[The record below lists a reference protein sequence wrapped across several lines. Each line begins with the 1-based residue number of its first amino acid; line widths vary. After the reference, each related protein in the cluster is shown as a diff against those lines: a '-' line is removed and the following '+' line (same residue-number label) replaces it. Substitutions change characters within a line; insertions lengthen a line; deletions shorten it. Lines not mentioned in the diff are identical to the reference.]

1 VPGSVFGEFLTVATF
16 GESHG
21 AAVGVVVD
29 GVPPGLPLSL
39 DDVQRDLDRRRP
51 GQSGVTSARRE
62 HDSAELL
69 SGVFEGRTT
78 GTPVAIV
85 IRNEEHRSS
94 DYERIRDAFRPGHA
108 DWTYHAKY
116 GIRDWRGGG
125 RSSGRETAARVA
137 AGAVA
142 KAILAERGISVTG
155 YALEIAGVRAR
166 RVDLGEVERNPVRS
180 PDAEAAP
187 LMERAVAEAQAA
199 GDSVGG
205 VVEVIADG
213 VPAGLGDP
221 VFDKLEALLAHA
233 LMSVGAVRGFEV
245 GAGFAAA
252 RMAGSAFNDELSMD
266 GGRVRA
272 RTNNAGGVLGGISTG
287 ERIVVRCAIR
297 PPASIARPQ
306 RTVNERG
313 DAVEIAVEGRHDPC
327 IVPRAG
333 PVLEAMVA
341 LVSAD
346 RLLAQRAIAAA
357 PAPGPA
363 PADGTARRPVDTSA
377 PLGLYLRRS
386 RGHPCR

>member
-29 GVPPGLPLSL
+29 GVPPGLALSPG
-39 DDVQRDLDRRRP
+39 DIQRELDRRRP
-51 GQSGVTSARRE
+51 GQSDVTSARRE
-62 HDSAELL
+62 ADRAELL

-78 GTPVAIV
+78 GAPVAIV

-94 DYERIRDAFRPGHA
+94 DYERFREAFRPGHA
-108 DWTYHAKY
+108 DWTTQAKY

-142 KAILAERGISVTG
+142 RAVLAGRGITLTG
-155 YALEIAGVRAR
+155 YALEIAGIRAER
-166 RVDLGEVERNPVRS
+166 IDMAAVEANPVRS
-180 PDAEAAP
+180 PDAGAARQ
-187 LMERAVAEAQAA
+187 MERAIAKAKDA

-233 LMSVGAVRGFEV
+233 LMSVGAVRGVEV

-252 RMAGSAFNDELSMD
+252 RMRGSAYNDELYAEA
-266 GGRVRA
+266 GRVRS
-272 RTNNAGGVLGGISTG
+272 RTNHAGGVIGGISTG
-287 ERIVVRCAIR
+287 ERLVVRCAIR

-306 RTVNERG
+306 RTVTERG
-313 DAVEIAVEGRHDPC
+313 DPVEIAVEGRHDPC
-327 IVPRAG
+327 IVPRAV

-341 LVSAD
+341 LVLAD
-346 RLLAQRAIAAA
+346 RLLAQRAI
-357 PAPGPA
+357 G
-363 PADGTARRPVDTSA
+363 R
-377 PLGLYLRRS
+377 
-386 RGHPCR
+386 

>member
-1 VPGSVFGEFLTVATF
+1 MPGSCFGEFLTVSTF

-29 GVPPGLPLSL
+29 GVPPGLALSVE
-39 DDVQRDLDRRRP
+39 DIQRDLDRRRP

-62 HDSAELL
+62 ADRAEVL
-69 SGVFEGRTT
+69 SGLFEGRTT
-78 GTPVAIV
+78 GTPIAIV

-94 DYERIRDAFRPGHA
+94 DYERLRDAFRPGHA
-108 DWTYHAKY
+108 DWTYQAKY

-142 KAILAERGISVTG
+142 RRILAVRGVTVTG
-155 YALEIAGVRAR
+155 YALEIAGIRAK
-166 RVDLGEVERNPVRS
+166 RVDLAAIEANPVRS
-180 PDAEAAP
+180 PDLEAARLMEHAIAEAKD
-187 LMERAVAEAQAA
+187 A

-205 VVEVIADG
+205 VVEVLADG

-233 LMSVGAVRGFEV
+233 VLSVGAVRGFEI

-252 RMAGSAFNDELSMD
+252 RMRGSAYNDELYAD
-266 GGRVRA
+266 GGRVRS
-272 RTNNAGGVLGGISTG
+272 RTNNAGGVAGGISTG
-287 ERIVVRCAIR
+287 ERLEVRCAIR

-306 RTVNERG
+306 RTVNVRG
-313 DAVEIAVEGRHDPC
+313 EPVEIAVEGRHDPC
-327 IVPRAG
+327 IVPRAV

-341 LVSAD
+341 LVLAD
-346 RLLAQRAIAAA
+346 RLLAQASI
-357 PAPGPA
+357 
-363 PADGTARRPVDTSA
+363 TRPPLTS
-377 PLGLYLRRS
+377 GGR
-386 RGHPCR
+386 